1 MAGSIYFYFV
11 SPLEVPCSVRAL
23 VPSQQT
29 HLPAQVRGEDVG
41 NAPGGGNS
49 RACPSPPHEARP
61 HGLPQGAKLPWNQSP
76 VHSQTQDSAQL
87 SGAPEAPFTKAPWS
101 QVPQFTRS
109 LVSRSAWSPDW
120 PPTLPV
126 QVLKVA
132 HQCFHALPQG
142 SVGEMASDLCPSHIL
157 QGFH

>member
-1 MAGSIYFYFV
+1 MESE
-11 SPLEVPCSVRAL
+11 P
-23 VPSQQT
+23 
-29 HLPAQVRGEDVG
+29 
-41 NAPGGGNS
+41 
-49 RACPSPPHEARP
+49 
-61 HGLPQGAKLPWNQSP
+61 
-76 VHSQTQDSAQL
+76 SAQ
-87 SGAPEAPFTKAPWS
+87 SNTRQCTAPEAPFTKAPWS

-126 QVLKVA
+126 QVLNVA
-132 HQCFHALPQG
+132 RQCFHTLPQG

>member
-61 HGLPQGAKLPWNQSP
+61 HGLPQGAKLPRNQSP
-76 VHSQTQDSAQL
+76 VHSQTQGSAQL
-87 SGAPEAPFTKAPWS
+87 SGAPEAPVTKAPWS

-109 LVSRSAWSPDW
+109 LEERMVTRLASNPPSPSAE
-120 PPTLPV
+120 
-126 QVLKVA
+126 
-132 HQCFHALPQG
+132 G
-142 SVGEMASDLCPSHIL
+142 CPSMFPCSATGL
-157 QGFH
+157 CG